1 MQGGSPASLV
11 PSRNKTS
18 WTRSHAS
25 CRAEASRSAAWGRVW
40 KKRGANCSLALTRPH
55 STILTALAMRTRDV
69 GGCLAKRPGKTKLTT
84 RLKGVTWAA
93 VSVYHICFG
102 RIPWG
107 RVELALS

>member
-1 MQGGSPASLV
+1 VGKSL
-11 PSRNKTS
+11 
-18 WTRSHAS
+18 
-25 CRAEASRSAAWGRVW
+25 E
-40 KKRGANCSLALTRPH
+40 KRGANYSLALTRPH
-55 STILTALAMRTRDV
+55 STILTALAMRMRDV

-93 VSVYHICFG
+93 LSVHHICFG